1 MCVVI
6 PVPCDMFKRLSKAN
20 ALREQGGEDQ
30 EHVSLDAAID
40 HDSPSEEE
48 GMDEAEDRESAED
61 DEDAE
66 SDENDSDDSDT
77 YVESVEGEEDDDD
90 DEDEEGDEFTVAHAI
105 ENPIYIDDEAPGS
118 VIQFRCVSCPILILK
133 NNKSMDVHLESKN
146 HKRRHAR
153 FIAFAKEEMER
164 EGDRV
169 LHIDPRTLVDLLED
183 QRAQTARQATQQQAQ
198 QALAKSK
205 HQSTQKRKHDDTY
218 IPRLERRKI
227 RRAARRE
234 KRASMRDGARRQ
246 HND

>member
-1 MCVVI
+1 M
-6 PVPCDMFKRLSKAN
+6 
-20 ALREQGGEDQ
+20 
-30 EHVSLDAAID
+30 
-40 HDSPSEEE
+40 EE
-48 GMDEAEDRESAED
+48 
-61 DEDAE
+61 
-66 SDENDSDDSDT
+66 
-77 YVESVEGEEDDDD
+77 EEDDDDLEEDDED

-183 QRAQTARQATQQQAQ
+183 QRAQTARQATQQRVQQAQ
-198 QALAKSK
+198 HAQAKSK

-218 IPRLERRKI
+218 VPRLERRKI
-227 RRAARRE
+227 RRAARRQ
-234 KRASMRDGARRQ
+234 KRASMRDGDRRQ